1 MVKKTSSRKKKS
13 VRKRKSVR
21 KSSNKFK
28 RYKKSYKF
36 HKKKQIGSSSV
47 TRNPLST
54 GKSPKDLS
62 ARERSQEKEKV
73 RTEQKAVFQTK
84 SKKRKTRPGMFQK
97 DPKASSRTTS
107 KETTQLMNPASDSTP
122 PTSAPSISP
131 SATGKKSESICV
143 GQSKKRCERNAACRW
158 GKCSGDRCWSKKRCL
173 PIS

>member
-1 MVKKTSSRKKKS
+1 MVKKTSS
-13 VRKRKSVR
+13 RKRKSVR

-36 HKKKQIGSSSV
+36 HKKKQIGSSV

-107 KETTQLMNPASDSTP
+107 KETTQLIASASDS
-122 PTSAPSISP
+122 TSAPSISP
-131 SATGKKSESICV
+131 SATGKKSESICE
-143 GQSKKRCERNAACRW
+143 GQSKTPCKRNAACRW
-158 GKCSGDRCWSKKRCL
+158 GKCSGDRCWSKQRCL
-173 PIS
+173 PI